1 MYLLNFARACKYRM
15 EQIKRK
21 IDMFMSMRAAIPE
34 YFSGWDPYKPEVQEA
49 LQLGYIHKKKQ
60 RFISGFNHFN

>member
-1 MYLLNFARACKYRM
+1 M

>member
-1 MYLLNFARACKYRM
+1 MSNPADIYLLNFARACKYRM

-34 YFSGWDPYKPEVQEA
+34 YFSGWDPYNPEIQA
-49 LQLGYIHKKKQ
+49 SLKLGYDQ
-60 RFISGFNHFN
+60 VLLS